1 MVIALQL
8 YSKYL
13 NSKEHII
20 SNKLGLKPGV
30 LVKSKY
36 CSIAE
41 YLYLPL
47 YILYASSL
55 IAENVLPIST

>member
-13 NSKEHII
+13 ISKEHII

-30 LVKSKY
+30 LVKLKY